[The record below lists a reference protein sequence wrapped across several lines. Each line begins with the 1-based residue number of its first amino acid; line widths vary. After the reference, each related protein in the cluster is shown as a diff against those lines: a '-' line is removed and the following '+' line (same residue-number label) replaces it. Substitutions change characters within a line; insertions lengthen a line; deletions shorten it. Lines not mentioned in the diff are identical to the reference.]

1 MVLVSDVP
9 TLFARSKNPIK
20 DCFHSEVIELKYLK
34 NHQPSYSD
42 SYLMSMTKKQLI
54 EQIRILEHNVN
65 VVNEQSENQ
74 YRLLSRVSDD
84 EIKKVIKERENENQ
98 N

>member
-1 MVLVSDVP
+1 M
-9 TLFARSKNPIK
+9 
-20 DCFHSEVIELKYLK
+20 KYLK
-34 NHQPSYSD
+34 NYQLTYSD

-54 EQIRILEHNVN
+54 EQIRIFKHNVN

-84 EIKKVIKERENENQ
+84 ERKSIIKEIENENENQ

>member
-1 MVLVSDVP
+1 M
-9 TLFARSKNPIK
+9 N
-20 DCFHSEVIELKYLK
+20 YLK

-54 EQIRILEHNVN
+54 EHIRILEHNIDVA
-65 VVNEQSENQ
+65 NEQSENQ

-84 EIKKVIKERENENQ
+84 EIERVIKEVEMESD
-98 N
+98 

>member
-1 MVLVSDVP
+1 M
-9 TLFARSKNPIK
+9 N
-20 DCFHSEVIELKYLK
+20 YLK

-54 EQIRILEHNVN
+54 EHICILEHNIN
-65 VVNEQSENQ
+65 VVQEQSENQ
-74 YRLLSRVSDD
+74 YRLLSRVNDD
-84 EIKKVIKERENENQ
+84 EIKRVIKEVENENQ

>member
-1 MVLVSDVP
+1 MALASDVP
-9 TLFARSKNPIK
+9 TLFVRSKNQIK
-20 DCFHSEVIELKYLK
+20 DCFHSEVIELEYLK
-34 NHQPSYSD
+34 NRQPSYSD

-84 EIKKVIKERENENQ
+84 EIKRVIKEIENENQ

>member
-1 MVLVSDVP
+1 M
-9 TLFARSKNPIK
+9 
-20 DCFHSEVIELKYLK
+20 EYLK
-34 NHQPSYSD
+34 NCQPSYSD

-74 YRLLSRVSDD
+74 YQLLSRVSDD
-84 EIKKVIKERENENQ
+84 EIKRVIKEIENESKSN
-98 N
+98 